1 MEVLNYRVV
10 VLGSVTT
17 ACQFLIQDLLEES

>member
-1 MEVLNYRVV
+1 MEVLNYRIV

-17 ACQFLIQDLLEES
+17 ACQLLIQDLLEES